1 MTSLVPRPGIL
12 EIDPYVG
19 GESSL
24 GGRHVIKMSSNEGPL
39 GPSPRAIAAYHAKAT
54 ELYRYPDGGHKL
66 LREAIAR
73 RLGLDASR
81 IVCGA
86 GSDEIIGLLCR
97 AYAGP
102 GDEVIYSRHGFL
114 MYPIAAKTCG
124 ATPVVAD
131 EVNLTTS
138 VDHILAKVSP
148 QTKIV
153 FIANP
158 NNPTGTYLP
167 KTELARLRAG
177 LPDTVLL
184 VVDEAYAEFV
194 GAPDY
199 GSGLSLVDEVG
210 GNTVVTRTFSKIF
223 GLGGIRLGWGYCP
236 AVIADVLNRIR
247 NPFNVSSPALAA
259 GAAAIEDVAFFDL
272 CRAHNDH
279 WLGWL
284 SERVSALG
292 LQMTPSVC
300 NFVLVRF
307 PREPDYDAASTD
319 AFLREKGIIVRAM
332 KSYGLP
338 DWLRITVGKADENMA
353 VANAL
358 SEFVSGWNARGQ

>member
-1 MTSLVPRPGIL
+1 MTTLTPRPGIL
-12 EIDPYVG
+12 DIDPYVG

-39 GPSPRAIAAYHAKAT
+39 GPSPRAIAAYQAKAT

-66 LREAIAR
+66 LREAIGR
-73 RLGLDASR
+73 RLGLDPAR

-86 GSDEIIGLLCR
+86 GSDEILGLLCR

-131 EVNLTTS
+131 EDNLTTS
-138 VDHILAKVSP
+138 VDNILKKVSP
-148 QTKIV
+148 RTRVV

-167 KTELARLRAG
+167 KDELVRLRAG
-177 LPDTVLL
+177 LPATVLL
-184 VVDEAYAEFV
+184 VIDEAYAEFV
-194 GAPDY
+194 GKNDY
-199 GSGLSLVDEVG
+199 GTGFPLVDEAG
-210 GNTVVTRTFSKIF
+210 DNTVVTRTFSKIY

-236 AVIADVLNRIR
+236 ASIADVLNRIR
-247 NPFNVSSPALAA
+247 NPFNVSSSALAA
-259 GAAAIEDVAFFDL
+259 GAAAIEDERFFDL

-279 WLGWL
+279 WLAWVT
-284 SERVSALG
+284 ERIAALG

-307 PREPDYDAASTD
+307 PREPDCDAASTD
-319 AFLREKGIIVRAM
+319 QFLREKGIIVRAM
-332 KSYGLP
+332 KGYGLP
-338 DWLRITVGKADENMA
+338 DWLRITIGKADENMA
-353 VANAL
+353 LVAAL
-358 SEFVSGWNARGQ
+358 SEFVTGWNARGQ